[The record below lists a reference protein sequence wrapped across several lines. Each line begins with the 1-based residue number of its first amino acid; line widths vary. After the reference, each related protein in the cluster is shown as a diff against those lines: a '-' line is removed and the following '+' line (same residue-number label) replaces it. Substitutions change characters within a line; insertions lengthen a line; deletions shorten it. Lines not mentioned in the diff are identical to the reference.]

1 MDKSTH
7 ALELRGV
14 QKRFGSIYA
23 NKSVDLCVGHGSIH
37 GIVGENGAGKSTLMH
52 GITGFYPIDG
62 GEIRVNGKLHVFKST
77 KDSLAAGIG
86 MVHQH
91 FMLVESLSVLENIV
105 LGVERGFLLK
115 QGLKHARSEI
125 TQIIKNYGLEV
136 PLDTKVSELGVGIQQ
151 RVEILKALYRGAD
164 ILILD
169 EPTAVLTP
177 LEVEDLFK
185 FLRNL
190 KHQGKTILLV
200 THKLKEIMAV
210 TDEVTVMKQ
219 GEVVLNVKTSQTS
232 ASHLAEC
239 MVGRPVLLNVKR
251 SAGNRGEKILRLDQ
265 VSLRDSDGVNRLSEV
280 SLDLYA
286 GEIVGVAGVAGNG
299 QSELLGVLSGLDS
312 PSEGKVLCRDKTL
325 SNWIDITHDKN
336 GPSLRRKLGISH
348 VPEDRLKFGVVASM
362 TAEDNIRLGYH
373 GRTKSDGLFTNPDRI
388 TEICQSLMNQWDI
401 RPVMPKQPLESFSG
415 GNQQKLVMAREMNAA
430 PRVLLIGQPTRG
442 VDIGAIE
449 IIHKRL
455 LELRDVGVAILLVSV
470 ELEEILSLADRIL
483 VMNAGRITGE
493 VSSSEASE
501 QGLGLLMAG
510 IAKEG
515 KGDPQ

>member
-1 MDKSTH
+1 MK
-7 ALELRGV
+7 LELRGIT
-14 QKRFGSIYA
+14 KRFGSMTA
-23 NKSVDLCVGHGSIH
+23 NSNVNLVVKPGEIH
-37 GIVGENGAGKSTLMH
+37 CLLGENGAGKSTLMNILY
-52 GITGFYPIDG
+52 GMLTPDEGQILIDDAVVT
-62 GEIRVNGKLHVFKST
+62 ISDP
-77 KDSLAAGIG
+77 KDAVAHGIG

-232 ASHLAEC
+232 ASQLAEC
-239 MVGRPVLLNVKR
+239 MVGRPVLLNIKR
-251 SAGNRGEKILRLDQ
+251 TAGNRGEKILRLDQ

-280 SLDLYA
+280 SLDL
-286 GEIVGVAGVAGNG
+286 
-299 QSELLGVLSGLDS
+299 
-312 PSEGKVLCRDKTL
+312 
-325 SNWIDITHDKN
+325 
-336 GPSLRRKLGISH
+336 
-348 VPEDRLKFGVVASM
+348 
-362 TAEDNIRLGYH
+362 
-373 GRTKSDGLFTNPDRI
+373 
-388 TEICQSLMNQWDI
+388 
-401 RPVMPKQPLESFSG
+401 
-415 GNQQKLVMAREMNAA
+415 
-430 PRVLLIGQPTRG
+430 
-442 VDIGAIE
+442 
-449 IIHKRL
+449 
-455 LELRDVGVAILLVSV
+455 
-470 ELEEILSLADRIL
+470 
-483 VMNAGRITGE
+483 
-493 VSSSEASE
+493 
-501 QGLGLLMAG
+501 
-510 IAKEG
+510 
-515 KGDPQ
+515 